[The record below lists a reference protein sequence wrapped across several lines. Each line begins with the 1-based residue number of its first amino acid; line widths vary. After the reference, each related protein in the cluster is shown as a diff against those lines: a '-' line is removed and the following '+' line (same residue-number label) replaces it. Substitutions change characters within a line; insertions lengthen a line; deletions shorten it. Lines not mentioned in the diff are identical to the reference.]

1 MNENYENKI
10 SSDGNEKTKNEQNDI
25 NNIEKSELLD
35 NDLNK
40 NEAKMLNYQS
50 DINNNNNLIQHEKIN
65 YIRNTD
71 NDYENKISSDDYEKT
86 KNEKNNIN
94 NIEKK
99 NYRIMI

>member
-40 NEAKMLNYQS
+40 NEAKMLNYQN

-86 KNEKNNIN
+86 KNEQNNIN

-99 NYRIMI
+99 ITE

>member
-1 MNENYENKI
+1 MNDNCETKI
-10 SSDGNEKTKNEQNDI
+10 SSDGNEKTKNEQNNI

-65 YIRNTD
+65 YIRNMD
-71 NDYENKISSDDYEKT
+71 YEYENKISSDDD
-86 KNEKNNIN
+86 
-94 NIEKK
+94 
-99 NYRIMI
+99 